1 MPATAM
7 EKKDKD
13 AHQVIMG
20 GRYRL
25 GRLLGRGNFAKVYK
39 AHRTSTG
46 EAVAIKVFDKEA
58 ARRSGTAGLVTREA
72 GAMRRARHPHVVR
85 LHEVMATRSRVYFAM
100 EYAGGG
106 ELLERLARVA
116 ARGLPE
122 PVARRYFRQL
132 VAAVGFCHGR
142 GVFHRDLKPENLLLD
157 ARGDLKVSDF
167 GLSAA
172 VDLDGGARL
181 RGDALL
187 HTACGTPAYVAPEVL
202 LKCGYDGAKAD
213 IWSCGVILFVLLAGY
228 LPFNDTNLVCLYRK
242 IMDGSYRCPHW
253 FSVEARKL
261 LARLLDPNPNTR
273 ITIAEIKA
281 HPWFQKGASS
291 SSCCPLTDE
300 PLVLLTNTE
309 TGAPLL
315 GKEAC
320 KAHHHR
326 RDDDDDDEED
336 ETRQRKRSKVAAESS
351 SPRTSNAVTPRSMNA
366 FDIIARSSGLDLS
379 TMFDA
384 EHDRSDEARFSI
396 TGETASAIVSRME
409 EIAEARGF
417 SVTVKETGR
426 VVMELEGRQCQDARG
441 GALAVEAEI
450 FEVAPSVHVVE
461 LRNAGGDSVGFRE
474 FCTRD
479 LKPSLGDVVWS
490 WQGGDSPPPS
500 FVPAARA
507 EERTTTDDC

>member
-1 MPATAM
+1 M
-7 EKKDKD
+7 EKNDKD
-13 AHQVIMG
+13 GHQVIMG

-25 GRLLGRGNFAKVYK
+25 GRLLGRGSFAKVYK

-46 EAVAIKVFDKEA
+46 EAVAIKVFDKDA
-58 ARRSGTAGLVTREA
+58 ARRSGAAGLVTREA

-106 ELLERLARVA
+106 ELLERLARGG
-116 ARGLPE
+116 RFPE

-132 VAAVGFCHGR
+132 VAAVGFCHDR

-157 ARGDLKVSDF
+157 AKGDLKVSDF

-181 RGDALL
+181 RGDGLL

-213 IWSCGVILFVLLAGY
+213 IWSCGVILFVLLSGY

-242 IMDGSYRCPHW
+242 IMDGSYRCPSW
-253 FSVEARKL
+253 FSIEARKL
-261 LARLLDPNPNTR
+261 LARLLDPNPKTR

-281 HPWFQKGASS
+281 HPWFQKGT
-291 SSCCPLTDE
+291 SSCCPLTDK
-300 PLVLLTNTE
+300 PLVITNNE

-320 KAHHHR
+320 KGHHR
-326 RDDDDDDEED
+326 RDDEEEVVEEED
-336 ETRQRKRSKVAAESS
+336 EPKRKRSKVSSDS
-351 SPRTSNAVTPRSMNA
+351 SPRTSNAVTPTSMNA

-384 EHDRSDEARFSI
+384 EHNRSDEARFS
-396 TGETASAIVSRME
+396 TEETASAIVSRLE

-426 VVMELEGRQCQDARG
+426 VVMEGCRCHDGRG

-479 LKPSLGDVVWS
+479 LKPSLSGR
-490 WQGGDSPPPS
+490 GG
-500 FVPAARA
+500 AAK
-507 EERTTTDDC
+507 RTATDDS

>member
-1 MPATAM
+1 M

-116 ARGLPE
+116 AGSRSPSRGATSGSSSPPSGSATAAACSTATSSRRTSSSTPE
-122 PVARRYFRQL
+122 ATSRSPTSGSAPPWTWTAGT
-132 VAAVGFCHGR
+132 AA
-142 GVFHRDLKPENLLLD
+142 
-157 ARGDLKVSDF
+157 
-167 GLSAA
+167 
-172 VDLDGGARL
+172 

-187 HTACGTPAYVAPEVL
+187 HTACGTPAYVAPEVTSWTAAT
-202 LKCGYDGAKAD
+202 GA
-213 IWSCGVILFVLLAGY
+213 
-228 LPFNDTNLVCLYRK
+228 R
-242 IMDGSYRCPHW
+242 RW
-253 FSVEARKL
+253 FLHRGPQAPRTAAR
-261 LARLLDPNPNTR
+261 PEPNTR